1 MINVV
6 DKETIRKLYH
16 VQGKS
21 IRWIARELGFAR
33 QTEKTQR
40 DGSFVQLNQH
50 QSINQNKPVRF
61 HVDRLATFL
70 AAGVGMVGSAKQVG
84 ILPLPGQRPNTNLVP
99 CYLPGRRHG
108 RIYCRDCCQVWA
120 VDRARLARQQGLVD

>member
-33 QTEKTQR
+33 QTVKKAIQ
-40 DGSFVQLNQH
+40 DSLPPKYDLVKPKP
-50 QSINQNKPVRF
+50 KPVIGPIKSIVEQWLKEDKERPPKQHHTGHRIF
-61 HVDRLATFL
+61 ERL
-70 AAGVGMVGSAKQVG
+70 VECS
-84 ILPLPGQRPNTNLVP
+84 
-99 CYLPGRRHG
+99 
-108 RIYCRDCCQVWA
+108 
-120 VDRARLARQQGLVD
+120 